1 MASVVNNLRVDTSEV
16 KKIFFNKFIMKEL
29 YFNGVLI
36 WKNANPFVFTQ
47 KLADV
52 DLKNFG
58 TDTIIFEGFNAK
70 DLEGNPQIILGS
82 YNLVEDAEAEKT
94 NLVQGQMIVEIEEK

>member
-47 KLADV
+47 KLANI
-52 DLKNFG
+52 DLSTFG
-58 TDTIIFEGFNAK
+58 ADTIIFEGFSEN
-70 DLEGNPQIILGS
+70 EFTGS
-82 YNLVEDAEAEKT
+82 YNLVENAEVEKP
-94 NLVQGQMIVEIEEK
+94 NLNKGQMVVETTVGEE

>member
-1 MASVVNNLRVDTSEV
+1 MASVVNNLRVDTLEV

-47 KLADV
+47 KLANI
-52 DLKNFG
+52 DLSIFG
-58 TDTIIFEGFNAK
+58 TDTIIFEGFSENEFA
-70 DLEGNPQIILGS
+70 GS
-82 YNLVEDAEAEKT
+82 YNLVENAEIEKP
-94 NLVQGQMIVEIEEK
+94 NLIKGQMVVETTDGEE

>member
-47 KLADV
+47 KLANI
-52 DLKNFG
+52 DLSTFG
-58 TDTIIFEGFNAK
+58 TDTIIFEGFSEN
-70 DLEGNPQIILGS
+70 EFTGS
-82 YNLVEDAEAEKT
+82 YNLVENAEVEKP
-94 NLVQGQMIVEIEEK
+94 NLIKGQMVVETTEGEE

>member
-47 KLADV
+47 KLANI
-52 DLKNFG
+52 DLKNFSA
-58 TDTIIFEGFNAK
+58 DTIIFEGFSEN
-70 DLEGNPQIILGS
+70 EFTGS
-82 YNLVEDAEAEKT
+82 YNLVENAEAEKP
-94 NLVQGQMIVEIEEK
+94 NLIKGQIVVETTDGEKE